1 MQRSFTE
8 VILTIISVI
17 YFVFGIFHL
26 IFTKQA
32 GLFVM
37 YGVNGEIAAILQKF
51 LGGAYLLIALLLFLL
66 RKAKGSSLYITIG
79 GVNIIGFIHLYLLFL
94 FNNIIPLSLIYFIFI
109 ALVQICLFFSIF
121 EQVNK
126 R

>member
-1 MQRSFTE
+1 MQKSFTE
-8 VILTIISVI
+8 VILTLVLVI

-37 YGVNGEIAAILQKF
+37 HGVDGAIASLLQKF

-66 RKAKGSSLYITIG
+66 RKAKGSSLYITVG

-109 ALVQICLFFSIF
+109 VLIQLCLFFSMV
-121 EQVNK
+121 EQVK
-126 R
+126 KG